1 MTFPKSHKGP
11 DEEAETLLRPP
22 QPPPAQPSCGG
33 LWNNLRRLGPGMVT
47 GTANVDPSLVV
58 TATVVGAAFGYSLL
72 WVVVLCVPFLL
83 AVFQV
88 SARLG
93 FETRKGLVDLV
104 REHYGRGLALGCAL
118 LVVVINMAMIIADV
132 LAVSDALSIILNQ
145 RRVFFAAAVAF
156 SVWYILIFRDYRKI
170 TNVLLWLSLPL
181 YVYVASAIMEAPSPG
196 TVLLGTIIPHV
207 QQSPAY
213 AASIVALFGS
223 LLTPY
228 ILVWQ
233 TSSRGEQA
241 AIGGERPHSFESH
254 AGTVV
259 SVLLSYCVMVS
270 AAAVLKLPAP
280 IDMTTRQ
287 AADALRPAVGALGPV
302 LFAIGIIGAGMVALP
317 VLCASLCYS
326 VSEAMGWKTGL
337 SEHPWDAPPFYVLIS
352 LSMFIAAVANFF
364 RINPVKAL
372 YLSQLLAGVLTIPI
386 LIFILL
392 LANNRRVVKT
402 GNTLSQNFWVGA
414 ACGALLASG
423 LLWLWTIFR

>member
-1 MTFPKSHKGP
+1 MTFLRSHKDP
-11 DEEAETLLRPP
+11 NDEAERLLRWP
-22 QPPPAQPSCGG
+22 QPPPAQPSSGG
-33 LWNNLRRLGPGMVT
+33 FWHQLRRLGPGMVT

-58 TATVVGAAFGYSLL
+58 TATVVGASFGYSLL

-93 FETRKGLVDLV
+93 FDTRKGLVDLL
-104 REHYGRGLALGCAL
+104 REHYGRAPAVICA
-118 LVVVINMAMIIADV
+118 LVVVIINMAMIIADV
-132 LAVSDALSIILNQ
+132 MAVSDALSIILNQ

-170 TNVLLWLSLPL
+170 TNVLLWFSLPL

-213 AASIVALFGS
+213 ASSIVALFGS

-233 TSSRGEQA
+233 TSSRGEHA
-241 AIGGERPHSFESH
+241 TIGGERPHSFESH

-259 SVLLSYCVMVS
+259 SVLLSYCVVVS

-302 LFAIGIIGAGMVALP
+302 VFAIGIIGAGMVALP

-326 VSEAMGWKTGL
+326 VSEAMGWKAGL
-337 SEHPWDAPPFYVLIS
+337 SEHPWDAPPFYILIS

>member
-1 MTFPKSHKGP
+1 MTFPRSHKDP
-11 DEEAETLLRPP
+11 DDEATGLLRRP
-22 QPPPAQPSCGG
+22 QPPLAQPSSSGF
-33 LWNNLRRLGPGMVT
+33 WNHLRRLGPGMVT

-88 SARLG
+88 SGRLG

-145 RRVFFAAAVAF
+145 RRVFFAAAVSF

-196 TVLLGTIIPHV
+196 TVLWGTIIPHV

-233 TSSRGEQA
+233 TSSRGEHA

>member
-1 MTFPKSHKGP
+1 MTFPKSPKGA
-11 DEEAETLLRPP
+11 DDDAGRLLRWPLP
-22 QPPPAQPSCGG
+22 PPPAPPSGFWG
-33 LWNNLRRLGPGMVT
+33 HLRRLGPGMVT

-58 TATVVGAAFGYSLL
+58 TATVVGATFGYSLL
-72 WVVVLCVPFLL
+72 WVVVLCLPFLL
-83 AVFQV
+83 AVFQA
-88 SARLG
+88 SGRLG
-93 FETRKGLVDLV
+93 FETRKGLVDLL
-104 REHYGRGLALGCAL
+104 REHYGRGAALACAL
-118 LVVVINMAMIIADV
+118 VVAVINMAMIIADL

-170 TNVLLWLSLPL
+170 TSVLLWFSLPL
-181 YVYVASAIMEAPSPG
+181 YVYVASAIIVAPSPG

-207 QQSPAY
+207 QPSSAY
-213 AASIVALFGS
+213 AGSIVALFGS

-233 TSSRGEQA
+233 TSSRGEHA
-241 AIGGERPHSFESH
+241 ASGGERPHSFESH
-254 AGTVV
+254 AGSVV

-270 AAAVLKLPAP
+270 AAAVLHLSAP

-287 AADALRPAVGALGPV
+287 AAEALRPAVGALGPI
-302 LFAIGIIGAGMVALP
+302 LFAVGIIGAGMVALP

-326 VSEAMGWKTGL
+326 VSEAMGWKSGL

-352 LSMFIAAVANFF
+352 LSMFSAAVANFF

-392 LANNRRVVKT
+392 LANDRRVVKT
-402 GNTLSQNFWVGA
+402 ANTVSQNFWVGA
-414 ACGALLASG
+414 AVGALLASG
-423 LLWLWTIFR
+423 LLWLWWAIR